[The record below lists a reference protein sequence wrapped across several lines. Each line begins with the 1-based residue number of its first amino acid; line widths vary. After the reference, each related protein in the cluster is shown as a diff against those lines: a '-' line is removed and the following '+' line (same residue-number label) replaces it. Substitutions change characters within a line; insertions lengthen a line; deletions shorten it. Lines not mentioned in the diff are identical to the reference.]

1 LIIEESHRQ
10 YPQMQHSTQSFQRQ
24 SIPQLVQRQSM
35 PQTIQR
41 QPIQQTVAQPTQYF
55 ERPQPVRTV
64 SHPTQ
69 NTQFSNLIETTSV
82 EIKNAPKK
90 TFPAVYE
97 PYQTYEH
104 DTSIPY
110 LHPIEIPQYIHDT
123 KYVNVPV
130 PQIQIVEKPVIKER
144 IVTVAERPTEMH
156 HITLT
161 KDREAGPNIFM
172 ETVEE
177 DKGWPW
183 WWWLPLLLLGLC
195 LPLCCLGL
203 WYLYCRKAPEAPEPI
218 RIPQRVV
225 QKAAPAPQPR
235 PQPRVVDEL
244 QQRKKFTYTKNEID
258 QEREI
263 EDEIQRELNLSRI
276 RKTDTVRD
284 RNQRPVV
291 YHHSR
296 YIEKPR
302 LVEEQNMG
310 VYDRTATYDAVNRQS
325 KKYAHVDDSYY
336 VQQNPQKVERVV
348 ETVYQPGVTRLD
360 ERRSRSPAHA
370 LRKSYVN
377 PQYQAQN
384 EVDDGRSG
392 AYVGSPHYRTDYPV
406 DDRRSGEGYVSREV
420 ERSPVRQMEVP
431 RGQVQ
436 VVRDERIRQDGSPR
450 MVGTTATRVVNNRY
464 DGDGVGTGLPARN
477 TRGEPRLR
485 EETKVQ
491 ARSDNRHY
499 SPQSYNSNQNLRTEP
514 ARVPDRATGGV
525 VDMRHQI
532 NQNPKSSGRKSN
544 FDDFDSED
552 DSY

>member
-1 LIIEESHRQ
+1 
-10 YPQMQHSTQSFQRQ
+10 
-24 SIPQLVQRQSM
+24 
-35 PQTIQR
+35 
-41 QPIQQTVAQPTQYF
+41 
-55 ERPQPVRTV
+55 
-64 SHPTQ
+64 
-69 NTQFSNLIETTSV
+69 
-82 EIKNAPKK
+82 
-90 TFPAVYE
+90 
-97 PYQTYEH
+97 
-104 DTSIPY
+104 

-156 HITLT
+156 HITL
-161 KDREAGPNIFM
+161 KKNGAPPVQFM
-172 ETVEE
+172 EEVKEKE
-177 DKGWPW
+177 KGWPW

-203 WYLYCRKAPEAPEPI
+203 WYLYCRKPKPEAPEPK

-235 PQPRVVDEL
+235 PQPREVDEV
-244 QQRKKFTYTKNEID
+244 QQRKKFTYTKNEIN

-263 EDEIQRELNLSRI
+263 ENEIQRELNLSRV
-276 RKTDTVRD
+276 RKTETVRD
-284 RNQRPVV
+284 RSERPVV

-310 VYDRTATYDAVNRQS
+310 VYDRTATYDAVNRTS
-325 KKYAHVDDSYY
+325 KKYHHVDDSYY
-336 VQQNPQKVERVV
+336 VQQNPERIERVV

-360 ERRSRSPAHA
+360 ERRSRSPGNA

-377 PQYQAQN
+377 PQYQAEY

-392 AYVGSPHYRTDYPV
+392 AYVGNPQYQTSYQA

-420 ERSPVRQMEVP
+420 DRSPIRQIEVP

-436 VVRDERIRQDGSPR
+436 VIRDESIRQDGSPR
-450 MVGTTATRVVNNRY
+450 MVGTTATRVTTNNRY
-464 DGDGVGTGLPARN
+464 EGDGVGTGLPARN
-477 TRGEPRLR
+477 MRVQPGLR
-485 EETKVQ
+485 EETKVIT
-491 ARSDNRHY
+491 RSDNRHY
-499 SPQSYNSNQNLRTEP
+499 SPQSYSSNQNLRTEP
-514 ARVPDRATGGV
+514 VRVPDRAKGGA
-525 VDMRHQI
+525 VDMRQQI
-532 NQNPKSSGRKSN
+532 NQSQKSAGRKSN

>member
-1 LIIEESHRQ
+1 LIIEEPRRQ
-10 YPQMQHSTQSFQRQ
+10 YPQRQPHTQSFQRQ
-24 SIPQLVQRQSM
+24 SIPQLVQRQSI
-35 PQTIQR
+35 PQPIQR
-41 QPIQQTVAQPTQYF
+41 QPIPQMVAQPTQYF

-64 SHPTQ
+64 SQPIQ
-69 NTQFSNLIETTSV
+69 NTQFSDLIKTTSY

-104 DTSIPY
+104 GVSIPY

-156 HITLT
+156 HITL
-161 KDREAGPNIFM
+161 KKNGGPPLQFM
-172 ETVEE
+172 EQVEE
-177 DKGWPW
+177 KEKGWPW

-195 LPLCCLGL
+195 LPLCCLAL
-203 WYLYCRKAPEAPEPI
+203 WYLYCRTPKPEAPKPI
-218 RIPQRVV
+218 HIPQRVI

-235 PQPRVVDEL
+235 PQPREVDEV
-244 QQRKKFTYTKNEID
+244 QQRKKYTYTKNEID

-263 EDEIQRELNLSRI
+263 ENEIQRELNLSRV

-284 RNQRPVV
+284 RNERPVV

-310 VYDRTATYDAVNRQS
+310 VYDRTATYDAVNRTS
-325 KKYAHVDDSYY
+325 KKYHHVDDSYY
-336 VQQNPQKVERVV
+336 VQQNPEKIERVV

-360 ERRSRSPAHA
+360 ERRSRSPTSA

-384 EVDDGRSG
+384 EVDN
-392 AYVGSPHYRTDYPV
+392 
-406 DDRRSGEGYVSREV
+406 RRSGEGYVSREV
-420 ERSPVRQMEVP
+420 NRSPIRQIEVP
-431 RGQVQ
+431 RNQVQ
-436 VVRDERIRQDGSPR
+436 VIRDEPIRQDGSPR
-450 MVGTTATRVVNNRY
+450 MVGTTATRVANNRY
-464 DGDGVGTGLPARN
+464 DGDGVGTGLPGRN
-477 TRGEPRLR
+477 MRVQPGLR

-499 SPQSYNSNQNLRTEP
+499 SPQSYSSNQNLRTEP
-514 ARVPDRATGGV
+514 VRVPDRAREGA
-525 VDMRHQI
+525 VDMRQQI
-532 NQNPKSSGRKSN
+532 NPSQKSAGRKSN